1 MGIEF
6 KIQIIMK
13 KQILKLSLGVD
24 VSKETLAVCLCRLT
38 ARLAKEFEDPFEVS
52 NNLPGFKK
60 LVKWLLKNASSP
72 EDIFIVME
80 STGIYHEALVY
91 HLYMEGFPVSV
102 MQSGRVKRYA
112 QSLDQRSKT
121 DALDSRMLAML
132 GCERELPLWSPPDP
146 ILRQL
151 KGLSRERSFLLKEKQ
166 MERNRLHA
174 LEHSVYKSKREL
186 KRYGQ
191 RLKLI
196 EKQLIEIEKEM
207 EILVKND
214 PQMHQRIKHLES
226 IPGISFKSAAT
237 VVGETLGFTGFTN
250 AKQLTSYAGFDV
262 VLKESG
268 AYRGKTRISK
278 KGNKHIRSAL
288 YMPVMSAIQWNPTL
302 RKFYERVQ
310 PTKVK
315 PMIALV
321 AVERKLLVL
330 MYSLWKNEI
339 DYDPEHEQKKTART
353 EVLAAQDRSN
363 LTLTS
368 P

>member
-1 MGIEF
+1 
-6 KIQIIMK
+6 MK

-24 VSKETLAVCLCRLT
+24 VSKENLAVCLCRLT
-38 ARLAKEFEDPFEVS
+38 TTLTKEFEDPFEIS
-52 NNLPGFKK
+52 NDQAGFKK
-60 LVKWLLKNASSP
+60 LVKWLIKNSSSP
-72 EDIFIVME
+72 ADVSIVME

-91 HLYMEGFPVSV
+91 HLYDAGFPVSV

-132 GCERELPLWSPPDP
+132 GCERELPLWTPPDP
-146 ILRQL
+146 MLRQL

-166 MERNRLHA
+166 IEQNRLHA
-174 LEHSVYKSKREL
+174 LEHSVYKSKREI

-196 EKQLIEIEKEM
+196 EKQMAEIEKEM
-207 EILVKND
+207 ELLVRED
-214 PQMHQRIKHLES
+214 PQINQRIKHLES

-268 AYRGKTRISK
+268 AYKGKTRISK
-278 KGNKHIRSAL
+278 KGNKHIRRAL
-288 YMPVMSAIQWNPTL
+288 YMPAMTAIRCNPTL
-302 RKFYERVQ
+302 KKFYQRVK

-321 AVERKLLVL
+321 GVERKLLVL

-339 DYDPEHEQKKTART
+339 DYDPEYEQKKTART

-363 LTLTS
+363 LALTS
-368 P
+368 S

>member
-1 MGIEF
+1 MDNH
-6 KIQIIMK
+6 
-13 KQILKLSLGVD
+13 ILKVALGVD
-24 VSKETLAVCLCRLT
+24 VSKENLAVCLCRLT
-38 ARLAKEFEDPFEVS
+38 VNLAKEFEDSFEVS
-52 NNLPGFKK
+52 NDIPGFKK
-60 LVKWLLKNASSP
+60 LIRWIDKEVASR
-72 EDIFIVME
+72 DDLWIVME
-80 STGIYHEALVY
+80 STGIYHEAFVY
-91 HLYMEGFPVSV
+91 YLYEAGFNVSV

-132 GCERELPLWSPPDP
+132 GCERALPLWTPPDP
-146 ILRQL
+146 TLREL

-166 MERNRLHA
+166 TEQNRLHA
-174 LEHSVYKSKREL
+174 TEHAAYTNKREL
-186 KRYGQ
+186 RRYKQ

-196 EKQLIEIEKEM
+196 VKQLEEIEKEM
-207 EILVKND
+207 AVLINASPDLKR
-214 PQMHQRIKHLES
+214 RIKHLES
-226 IPGISFKSAAT
+226 IPGISFVSAAT

-268 AYRGKTRISK
+268 AYKGKTRISK
-278 KGNKHIRSAL
+278 KGNKNIRRAL
-288 YMPVMSAIQWNPTL
+288 YMPAMTAARCNPTL
-302 RKFYERVQ
+302 KKFYMRVK
-310 PTKVK
+310 PTKAK

-339 DYDPEHEQKKTART
+339 NYDSEYEQKKTART

-363 LTLTS
+363 LALTS
-368 P
+368 S

>member
-1 MGIEF
+1 MENR
-6 KIQIIMK
+6 
-13 KQILKLSLGVD
+13 ILKLALGVD
-24 VSKETLAVCLCRLT
+24 VSKETLAVCLCGLT
-38 ARLAKEFEDPFEVS
+38 ESLKKEFEDPFEVS
-52 NNLPGFKK
+52 NDLSGFKK
-60 LVKWLLKNASSP
+60 LTGWLDKQAGNRSL
-72 EDIFIVME
+72 IIVME
-80 STGIYHEALVY
+80 STGIYHEALAY
-91 HLYMEGFPVSV
+91 HLYGEGFKVSV

-132 GCERELPLWSPPDP
+132 GCERELPVWTPPDP
-146 ILRQL
+146 VLREL

-166 MERNRLHA
+166 IEQNRLHA
-174 LEHSVYKSKREL
+174 TESAAYSNKREL

-191 RLKLI
+191 RLRLI
-196 EKQLIEIEKEM
+196 QKQLKEIEKEM
-207 EILVKND
+207 ELLIQRNTDLKR
-214 PQMHQRIKHLES
+214 RIKHLES
-226 IPGISFKSAAT
+226 IPGISFVSAAT

-268 AYRGKTRISK
+268 AYKGKTRISK
-278 KGNKHIRSAL
+278 KGNKNIRAAL
-288 YMPVMSAIQWNPTL
+288 YMPAMTAVRCNPTL
-302 RKFYERVQ
+302 RKFYQRLK
-310 PTKVK
+310 PTKAK

-330 MYSLWKNEI
+330 MYSLWKNEM
-339 DYDPEHEQKKTART
+339 DYDPEFEQKKTART

-368 P
+368 S

>member
-6 KIQIIMK
+6 KTRIIMK
-13 KQILKLSLGVD
+13 EQILKRSLGVD
-24 VSKETLAVCLCRLT
+24 VSKDNLAVCLCRLT
-38 ARLAKEFEDPFEVS
+38 ASLTKEFEDPFEVS
-52 NNLPGFKK
+52 NDQMGFKK
-60 LVKWLLKNASSP
+60 LVKWLDKNTGSP
-72 EDIFIVME
+72 EDISIVME

-91 HLYMEGFPVSV
+91 HLYDEGFSVSV

-112 QSLDQRSKT
+112 QSLNQRSKT

-132 GCERELPLWSPPDP
+132 GCERELTLWSPPDP
-146 ILRQL
+146 MLRQL

-166 MERNRLHA
+166 MEQNRLHA
-174 LEHSVYKSKREL
+174 VEHSVYKSKPEL

-196 EKQLIEIEKEM
+196 EKQLLEIEKEM
-207 EILVKND
+207 KLLVESD
-214 PQMHQRIKHLES
+214 PQMNQRIKHLES

-237 VVGETLGFTGFTN
+237 VIGETLGFTGFTN

-268 AYRGKTRISK
+268 AYKGKTRISK
-278 KGNKHIRSAL
+278 KGNKHIRRAL
-288 YMPVMSAIQWNPTL
+288 YMPAMSAIQWNPTL
-302 RKFYERVQ
+302 RKFYERVK
-310 PTKVK
+310 PNKVK
-315 PMIALV
+315 PIIALV

-339 DYDPEHEQKKTART
+339 DYDPKHEQKKTART

-363 LTLTS
+363 LALTTS
-368 P
+368 